1 MPSSQAKAALIATLT
16 LAGATASWA
25 ADGGGPRYALTI
37 YTTDDAAPL
46 FSGPVDY
53 EPPPGYAL
61 VHERRSSEVGAGRGT
76 LTLNGFPRYL
86 DAGALT
92 ITLEQGHVFSQR
104 FESEPLR
111 SDRVLERSIGRQVTV
126 EQYLGDSLV
135 EISGELLSSAL
146 PLALRMAD
154 GSIVSINDYSRL
166 RLANPPSGVSAV
178 PQLRLGVESPRA
190 GVQDLQL
197 SYPTAGIAW
206 RPEYVAR
213 LKGGRDC
220 RVDFASFAQI
230 VNQSGHSFSSA
241 RIKLVAGPPERENLA
256 SSGNGS
262 GLPPFRL
269 ANPADLPNGSSQQVA
284 LIPEQRG
291 QRCKADLLYVGQA
304 LRVHPGRV
312 PMTDPA
318 YGAGGMRQVRR
329 TLSFKL
335 SGDATIPAGRV
346 RLLAEDEVDGTLD
359 MLGEKQIAGTRPDQ
373 PLDLGMGIAPG
384 LRGERQVTDFLQEPD
399 GLAVAETVSVRLRN
413 SNGTRQQVRVR
424 EHLYRWTRWDIVQS
438 SQPFERRDHDAIEF
452 LLDVPA
458 NGEASISY
466 RVRYHWTEQYQ

>member
-1 MPSSQAKAALIATLT
+1 MPPSQAKAALIAILT
-16 LAGATASWA
+16 YAGTTGSWA
-25 ADGGGPRYALTI
+25 IDSGGPRYALTV
-37 YTTDDAAPL
+37 YNTDEATPL

-53 EPPPGYAL
+53 EPPPGYAI

-92 ITLEQGHVFSQR
+92 ITLEHGHVFSQR

-166 RLANPPSGVSAV
+166 RLANPPAGVSAV

-190 GVQDLQL
+190 GMQDLQL
-197 SYPTAGIAW
+197 SYPTAGLAW

-230 VNQSGHSFSSA
+230 VNQSGHSFSAA

-256 SSGNGS
+256 SSGS

-269 ANPADLPNGSSQQVA
+269 PNPSDLPNGSSQQVA

-291 QRCKADLLYVGQA
+291 QRCNADLLYVGQA
-304 LRVHPGRV
+304 LRAVPNRV
-312 PMTDPA
+312 PMTDPTF
-318 YGAGGMRQVRR
+318 GAGGARQVRR

-346 RLLAEDEVDGTLD
+346 RVLAEDAVDGTLD
-359 MLGEKQIAGTRPDQ
+359 MLGEKQIASTRPDQ

-384 LRGERQVTDFLQEPD
+384 LRGDRQVSDFVQEPD
-399 GLAVAETVSVRLRN
+399 GLALAETVSVRLRN
-413 SNGTRQQVRVR
+413 SNDSRQQVRVR
-424 EHLYRWTRWDIVQS
+424 EHLYRWTRWDIVES
-438 SQPFERRDHDAIEF
+438 SQPFERRDDDAIEF
-452 LLDVPA
+452 LVDVAA
-458 NGEASISY
+458 NAESTISY